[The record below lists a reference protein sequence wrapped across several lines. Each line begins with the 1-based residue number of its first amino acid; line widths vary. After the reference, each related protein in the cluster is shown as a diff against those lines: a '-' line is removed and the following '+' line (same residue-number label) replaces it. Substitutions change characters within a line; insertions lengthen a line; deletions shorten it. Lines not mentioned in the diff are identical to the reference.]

1 MSPWGSNPAS
11 KRRDKLYIIA
21 EILEIAQEGIL
32 KTQLMYRANLSY
44 AQVNDYLHFMLK
56 NALLEKVSLNE
67 KEVYKATKKGMI
79 FLQSYHE
86 ITGLLRI
93 ETETLKCSWC
103 QKEVSKEHRFCPFCG
118 KALGI
123 EETVVKIK

>member
-1 MSPWGSNPAS
+1 MSPQSSNPAS

-32 KTQLMYRANLSY
+32 KTQLMYRANLSFS
-44 AQVNDYLHFMLK
+44 QVNDYLRFMLK
-56 NALLEKVSLNE
+56 NGLLEKSKGH
-67 KEVYKATKKGMI
+67 KEIYRPTKKGLS

-86 ITGLLRI
+86 ITGLLRT

-103 QKEVSKEHRFCPFCG
+103 QNDVSKEHRFCPFCG

-123 EETVVKIK
+123 EEAVVKIK

>member
-44 AQVNDYLHFMLK
+44 SQVNGYLRFMLK
-56 NALLEKVSLNE
+56 NELLEKSKGHKEIYRPTE
-67 KEVYKATKKGMI
+67 KGLDL
-79 FLQSYHE
+79 LQRYHE
-86 ITGLLRI
+86 ITELLRR
-93 ETETLKCSWC
+93 ETDTLKCSWC
-103 QKEVSKEHRFCPFCG
+103 QNEVSKDHRFCPFCG

-123 EETVVKIK
+123 EEAVVKIK